1 MPKHGAATQS
11 EVAYAETRSCYTV
24 QGRICRNT
32 ELLHSSRMQM
42 LKHGAVTQFRI
53 VDAETQRRPPEPT
66 MLKHKPLQLAVKADT
81 VKSTIHVAE
90 TARELRY

>member
-24 QGRICRNT
+24 RG
-32 ELLHSSRMQM
+32 L

-53 VDAETQRRPPEPT
+53 ADAETQRRPPEPT

-81 VKSTIHVAE
+81 VKSAIHVAE
-90 TARELRY
+90 TARELRC